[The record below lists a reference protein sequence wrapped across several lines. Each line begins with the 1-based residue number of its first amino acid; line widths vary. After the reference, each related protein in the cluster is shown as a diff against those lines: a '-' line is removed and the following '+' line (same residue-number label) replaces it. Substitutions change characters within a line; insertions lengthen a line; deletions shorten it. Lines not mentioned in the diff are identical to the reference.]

1 MAQVLMLTD
10 KKCNEDLLIDFVE
23 LVTDYIGKLIQVK
36 LLVQAK
42 KGSQETHDTHLNESL
57 TLEKTI
63 DVLTLFGMF
72 NVYDIDA
79 LTKDPA
85 KLFKLREL
93 RKKLSS
99 LNKKAFDLVQHN
111 YENTNELEQYGLIF
125 YNMCLINLGIEN
137 NEAILEMFKL
147 VSSVEDLIKQSGDRS
162 EVSCYLALLRPKIE
176 GL

>member
-1 MAQVLMLTD
+1 M
-10 KKCNEDLLIDFVE
+10 
-23 LVTDYIGKLIQVK
+23 
-36 LLVQAK
+36 
-42 KGSQETHDTHLNESL
+42 
-57 TLEKTI
+57 
-63 DVLTLFGMF
+63 LTLFGMF

-162 EVSCYLALLRPKIE
+162 EVSCYLALVWPKIE

>member
-10 KKCNEDLLIDFVE
+10 KKCSEDLLIDFVE

-36 LLVQAK
+36 LLVRDKNA
-42 KGSQETHDTHLNESL
+42 SQEPDDTHLNESL

-63 DVLTLFGMF
+63 DVLTLFGIF

-79 LTKDPA
+79 LTKDTA

-99 LNKKAFDLVQHN
+99 LNKKAFDLVQQN
-111 YENTNELEQYGLIF
+111 YANTNELEQYGLIL
-125 YNMCLINLGIEN
+125 YNMCLINLGIESN
-137 NEAILEMFKL
+137 DAILEMFKR

-162 EVSCYLALLRPKIE
+162 EVSCYLTVLRPIIE